1 MKKTTGEKKIGF
13 YLVMAAAVLSLV
25 SMLIYRTVLSQLG
38 MVYGLS
44 VIPAIVAVLVLA
56 GMKMTGAKELLNWAG
71 PVNAVVTA
79 LTAIISCSIMLD
91 AFGLVVSGIYQF
103 SQIRSYVIYAAVVA
117 IAMILNVAAGF
128 TGIVEGNEI

>member
-1 MKKTTGEKKIGF
+1 
-13 YLVMAAAVLSLV
+13 
-25 SMLIYRTVLSQLG
+25 
-38 MVYGLS
+38 
-44 VIPAIVAVLVLA
+44 
-56 GMKMTGAKELLNWAG
+56 MTGAKELLNWAG

-91 AFGLVVSGIYQF
+91 AFGLVVSGLYQF

>member
-38 MVYGLS
+38 
-44 VIPAIVAVLVLA
+44 LVLA

-91 AFGLVVSGIYQF
+91 AFGLVVSGLYQF

-128 TGIVEGNEI
+128 TGIVEENEI